1 MLSLLIVM
9 LMSST
14 LITGRP
20 LTQWFTTSFYYKLWA
35 YGIDGDL
42 RAYLTNR
49 IQCVSICGQSS
60 TFLPVVSGVPQG
72 SLLGPLFY
80 IINNMFDTI
89 KVARPFTYA
98 DDTKL
103 LIALHDSFDNVSLQE
118 DLNQVFLWSHQW
130 DLLLNPA
137 KCCHIH
143 YNFSKSTSDQHY
155 LIHDNPVS
163 TNHDIYSSSV
173 Q

>member
-1 MLSLLIVM
+1 MVLEKIVYQHLFDFTYNQLSAHQFGFIPGRSCLQQLLLFM
-9 LMSST
+9 NALHHAKST
-14 LITGRP
+14 HCDADVIYLDYRKAFDSVVHNK
-20 LTQWFTTSFYYKLWA
+20 LLYKLWA

-80 IINNMFDTI
+80 IIYINDMFDTI

-103 LIALHDSFDNVSLQE
+103 LIALHDSLIM
-118 DLNQVFLWSHQW
+118 SHF
-130 DLLLNPA
+130 
-137 KCCHIH
+137 KR
-143 YNFSKSTSDQHY
+143 T
-155 LIHDNPVS
+155 
-163 TNHDIYSSSV
+163 
-173 Q
+173 